1 MKLAYDR
8 MTIKL
13 ILQATTLWK
22 WKELL
27 FAIDLGQQR

>member
-13 ILQATTLWK
+13 ILQPTTLLK
-22 WKELL
+22 VKGVT
-27 FAIDLGQQR
+27 ICN